1 MILEELVGSFLT
13 LLSSVITHAPPI
25 SREQRQLRL
34 IFEETEEQDEV
45 HDNLIHQEYE
55 QETQQHLPYYEDD
68 ISASVQTDIVQPGR
82 NFAQSV
88 IRSIKANTGFIA
100 AVVFIL
106 SLFTIISV
114 YVDLNTTD
122 ACAQWKHHNHSIPR
136 KVEILR
142 TVGSS
147 IRLVPIFTW
156 FPGCVAMLWGFKEFK
171 KNYLSRL
178 LACQLVIGSLTCVYN
193 VIVYDSDLATFHFTD
208 YGLVDRLPGP
218 PSSPPLIEWEGR
230 EKKEFICYLLFF
242 PKCAFR
248 LRACCKSFP
257 GLPVQKIC
265 LQG

>member
-1 MILEELVGSFLT
+1 VVCCAVAGSEISTALSKEIKRMILEELVGSFLT
-13 LLSSVITHAPPI
+13 LFSSVITHAPPI

-114 YVDLNTTD
+114 YVDLNTSD
-122 ACAQWKHHNHSIPR
+122 VCAQWKLHNRNMPR
-136 KVEILR
+136 NVLILR
-142 TVGSS
+142 LVGWS
-147 IRLVPIFTW
+147 INLIPIFTW
-156 FPGCVAMLWGFKEFK
+156 FPACVAMLWGFKEFK
-171 KNYLSRL
+171 KNYLARL
-178 LACQLVIGSLTCVYN
+178 LVCQLIFGTISCVYR
-193 VIVYDSDLATFHFTD
+193 VITTDELAIFNFTD
-208 YGLVDRLPGP
+208 YGLVGLPGP
-218 PSSPPLIEWEGR
+218 VPLIRLNEREEEGFV
-230 EKKEFICYLLFF
+230 KVKVNSLI
-242 PKCAFR
+242 
-248 LRACCKSFP
+248 
-257 GLPVQKIC
+257 
-265 LQG
+265 